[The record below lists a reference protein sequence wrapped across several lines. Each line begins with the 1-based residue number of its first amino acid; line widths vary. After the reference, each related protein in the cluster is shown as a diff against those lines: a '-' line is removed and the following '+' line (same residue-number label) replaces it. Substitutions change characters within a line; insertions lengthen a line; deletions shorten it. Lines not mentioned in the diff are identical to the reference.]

1 MKRYSESFKGR
12 TALVTGGARRIGRAI
27 ALELSQLGVDVVI
40 HYSKSKDDAE
50 DTVQKIRANGVKG
63 YALQSDM
70 NNFEESEG
78 LLYRSVKLIGPID
91 FLINNASNYFEST
104 LETIT
109 PKNLQDSMSV
119 NTFSP
124 LLISRAFAR
133 QGIKS
138 VIVNLLDTRIYS
150 YDREHVAYSLSKK
163 SLFALTKML
172 AYEYSPH
179 LRVNAVAPGII
190 LPPEGQGVEWLERF
204 KHTNPL
210 GSYGSVEDVTDAV
223 LFLLASE
230 FITGEVLRV
239 DGGRHLKN
247 NFYG

>member
-12 TALVTGGARRIGRAI
+12 TALVTGGARRVGRAI

-40 HYSKSKDDAE
+40 HYSESKDDAE

-63 YALQSDM
+63 HALQGDLK
-70 NNFEESEG
+70 NFEESEG
-78 LLYRSVKLIGPID
+78 LLYRSVELLGPID

-109 PKNLQDSMSV
+109 PKDLKDSMSV

-124 LLISRAFAR
+124 LLIARAFAR

-138 VIVNLLDTRIYS
+138 AIVNLLDTRIYS

-172 AYEYSPH
+172 AYEYSPR

-190 LPPEGQGVEWLERF
+190 LPPEGQGVEWLEKF